1 MVNLYR
7 MRKLIRDTVKLQW
20 RVEQEQAKATKITTT
35 LTGMP
40 RAPGN
45 HSKVEDGAIRLVDLT
60 EAYNE
65 VLTELSVMRQE
76 LEPMISAL
84 GNADDRAVMR
94 LRYIK
99 GFSAEDI
106 AEAVHRTDRA
116 IYYYLSRA
124 EDELAR
130 KYPEKVSK

>member
-60 EAYNE
+60 EAYSE